1 MYATIMKKV
10 VTFGEVMVRFAPREN
25 YRFEQVCPGAMDL
38 TFGGAES
45 SVAASVAMFGGA
57 ARFVTALPQHAVAE
71 AFLRQ
76 MRGFKVDVD
85 YVLRRDQGRF
95 GVYYVET
102 GANQRPSR
110 VIYDREYS
118 AVSQCPGEAY
128 DWNAI
133 FTDAQWLHVSGITLA
148 ISENAA
154 RAAIL
159 AATKAQEA
167 GVTVSCDLNF
177 RKNLW
182 RWRPGTDAQALAR
195 EVMPEFLEQVNVVI
209 GNEEDASDVLDIHAG
224 ETDVHAGSLDISRY
238 PGVARQ
244 IAKRFSKVRSV
255 AITLRESISATHNN
269 WGAMLYD
276 VASDSPAFAPMS
288 AEQYTPYE
296 IRNIVDRVGGG
307 DSFAAGLIYAMSC
320 GEFSKA
326 QEQVDF
332 AVAASC
338 LAHSIKGDFN
348 YNSRAE
354 VETLMSGNASG
365 RVQR

>member
-1 MYATIMKKV
+1 MKKV
-10 VTFGEVMVRFAPREN
+10 VTFGEVMVRLAPREN
-25 YRFEQVCPGAMDL
+25 LRFEQVSPGTIDL

-45 SVAASVAMFGGA
+45 SVAASVSMLGGES
-57 ARFVTALPQHAVAE
+57 RFVTALPRHAVTD

-76 MRGFKVDVD
+76 MRGFEVDVD
-85 YVLRRDQGRF
+85 HVLQTKEGRF
-95 GVYYVET
+95 GLYYVET

-110 VIYDREYS
+110 VIYDRQYS
-118 AVSQCPGEAY
+118 AVSLSLGEAY
-128 DWNAI
+128 DWDTI
-133 FTDAQWLHVSGITLA
+133 FSDAHWLHISGITLA
-148 ISENAA
+148 ISETAA
-154 RAAIL
+154 QAALL
-159 AATKAQEA
+159 AAKKAQAA

-182 RWRPGTDAQALAR
+182 RWRSGIDARSLAR
-195 EVMPEFLEQVNVVI
+195 EIMPEFLDYVNVVI
-209 GNEEDASDVLDIHAG
+209 GNEEDAADVLDIHAG
-224 ETDVHAGSLDISRY
+224 DTDVASGSLKVHSY
-238 PGVARQ
+238 PEVARQ
-244 IAKRFSKVRSV
+244 IAGRFNKVHTV

-276 VASDSPAFAPMS
+276 FTSDSVVFAPIKGDRY
-288 AEQYTPYE
+288 QPYE

-307 DSFAAGLIYAMSC
+307 DAFAAGLIFAMSS
-320 GEFSKA
+320 GEFPQA

-338 LAHSIKGDFN
+338 LAHSVKGDFN

-354 VETLMSGNASG
+354 VETLMRGNTSG

>member
-1 MYATIMKKV
+1 MKKV
-10 VTFGEVMVRFAPREN
+10 VTFGEVMVRLAPTQN
-25 YRFEQVCPGAMDL
+25 YRFEQVCPGEMDV

-45 SVAASVAMFGGA
+45 SVAASVSMLGGA
-57 ARFVTALPQHAVAE
+57 SRFVTALPQHTVAE

-76 MRGFKVDVD
+76 MRGFNVDVEQ
-85 YVLRRDQGRF
+85 VLRRPEGRF

-118 AVSQCPGEAY
+118 TVSLCPGDAY
-128 DWNAI
+128 DWDAI
-133 FTDAQWLHVSGITLA
+133 FADAQWLHISGITLA
-148 ISENAA
+148 ISETAA
-154 RAAIL
+154 RAAML
-159 AATKAQEA
+159 AAEKAQAA

-182 RWRPGTDAQALAR
+182 RWRPGTDACSLAR
-195 EVMPEFLEQVNVVI
+195 SIMPDFLEQVNVVI
-209 GNEEDASDVLDIHAG
+209 GNEEDAADVLDIHAG
-224 ETDVHAGSLDISRY
+224 ETDVDAGSLQIDRY
-238 PGVARQ
+238 PEVARQ
-244 IAKRFSKVRSV
+244 IASRFSKVRSV

-276 VASDSPAFAPMS
+276 VPSDTAAFAPMNGD
-288 AEQYTPYE
+288 EYQPYE
-296 IRNIVDRVGGG
+296 IRDIVDRVGGG
-307 DSFAAGLIYAMSC
+307 DSFAAGMIYAMSC
-320 GEFSKA
+320 GDFTRL

-354 VETLMSGNASG
+354 VETLMRGNASG

>member
-1 MYATIMKKV
+1 MKKV
-10 VTFGEVMVRFAPREN
+10 VTFGEVMVRLAPREN
-25 YRFEQVCPGAMDL
+25 YRFQQVCPGAMDL

-45 SVAASVAMFGGA
+45 SVAASVAMFGGES
-57 ARFVTALPQHAVAE
+57 RFVSALPKHAVAE

-76 MRGFKVDVD
+76 MRGFQVDVD
-85 YVLRRDQGRF
+85 HVLRRDEGRF

-118 AVSQCPGEAY
+118 AVSMCPGEDY
-128 DWNAI
+128 DWEAI
-133 FTDAQWLHVSGITLA
+133 FADAQWLHVSGITLA

-159 AATKAQEA
+159 AAKKAQEA

-182 RWRPGTDAQALAR
+182 RWRPGTDAQSLAR
-195 EVMPEFLEQVNVVI
+195 EVMPEFLRNVNVVI

-224 ETDVHAGSLDISRY
+224 DTDVHSGSLEIDRY
-238 PGVARQ
+238 PAVARQ
-244 IAKRFSKVRSV
+244 IAARFDKVRSV

-269 WGAMLYD
+269 WGAMLVD
-276 VASDSPAFAPMS
+276 VASDAPVFAPMNGGDY
-288 AEQYTPYE
+288 QPYE

-307 DSFAAGLIYAMSC
+307 DSFAAGLIFAMSC
-320 GEFSKA
+320 GDFSSP
-326 QEQVDF
+326 QEQLDF

-348 YNSRAE
+348 YNTRSE
-354 VETLMSGNASG
+354 VETLMRGNASG

>member
-1 MYATIMKKV
+1 MSKNKV
-10 VTFGEVMVRFAPREN
+10 VTFGEIMVRLAPSEN
-25 YRFEQVCPGAMDL
+25 YRFVQACPGNLDI

-45 SVAASVAMFGGA
+45 SVAASVKMLGGES
-57 ARFVTALPQHAVAE
+57 RFVTALPKHDVAE
-71 AFLRQ
+71 AFVRQ
-76 MRGFKVDVD
+76 IRGFGVDTD
-85 YVLRRDQGRF
+85 HILRREQGRF

-118 AVSQCPGEAY
+118 AVSMCPGEEY
-128 DWNAI
+128 DWETI
-133 FTDAQWLHVSGITLA
+133 FADAKWLHISGITLA

-159 AATKAQEA
+159 AAEKAQEA

-182 RWRPGTDAQALAR
+182 RWRPGTDARSLAR
-195 EVMPEFLEQVNVVI
+195 GIMPEFLENVNVVI
-209 GNEEDASDVLDIHAG
+209 GNEEDAAVVLDIHAG
-224 ETDVHAGSLDISRY
+224 DTDVDSGELEIERY
-238 PGVARQ
+238 PDVARQ
-244 IAKRFSKVRSV
+244 IAACFDKVHSV

-269 WGAMLYD
+269 WGAMLYE
-276 VASDSPAFAPMS
+276 VASDTAVFAPMNG
-288 AEQYTPYE
+288 ANYEPYE

-307 DSFAAGLIYAMSC
+307 DSFAAGLIYAKTC
-320 GEFSKA
+320 GDLTDP
-326 QEQVDF
+326 QDQVSF

-338 LAHSIKGDFN
+338 LAHTIKGDFN
-348 YNSRAE
+348 LNSRSE
-354 VETLMSGNASG
+354 VESLMRGNASG